1 MKIDINDIISD
12 DFKDVLITYEL
23 KKIHSYMEEYLE
35 SYKAKDHG
43 FIAVFSLDPEEDKA
57 QIDTL
62 REALEVV
69 LEYFGEET

>member
-35 SYKAKDHG
+35 SYKAEDHG
-43 FIAVFSLDPEEDKA
+43 FISVFSLDPEEDKA

>member
-35 SYKAKDHG
+35 SYKAEDHG

>member
-23 KKIHSYMEEYLE
+23 KKIHSYMEEYLK
-35 SYKAKDHG
+35 SYKEEDHG
-43 FIAVFSLDPEEDKA
+43 FISVFSLDPEEDKA